1 MLYDFEKEQSKNILK
16 GFSDIDDIIKGRKAY
31 PIGTT
36 HNGYKKIG
44 VNKWRKI
51 IDQSGKTYTDE
62 HVDTSTFK
70 DITHGKKNKWV
81 VLSNKQKNSI
91 ATNLFELVRD
101 AYAPIGGHF
110 EIQSVK
116 DIIDNNFYFKA
127 IDVDDDPL
135 ADALMIFKKTDFG
148 KKNIAVGQD
157 GSKEGKK
164 ALLEKYDKQYHQKGY
179 YTEVSGKLSEILLN
193 KFHVPFVNDKAL
205 VEQVIGKEV
214 DWIGNGWYKR
224 NVSGVGTHEKIMV
237 GLPKLK
243 EKEDGK
249 DSD

>member
-16 GFSDIDDIIKGRKAY
+16 GFSDVDDIIKGRKAY

-36 HNGYKKIG
+36 HNGYKKIA

-51 IDQSGKTYTDE
+51 TDLQGTDYTDK
-62 HVDTSTFK
+62 HVDDSTFK
-70 DITHGKKNKWV
+70 DLTHGIKNKWV
-81 VLSNKQKNSI
+81 VLTKKQKNSI
-91 ATNLFELVRD
+91 ATNLFELVKN
-101 AYAPIGGHF
+101 AYEPIGGHF
-110 EIQSVK
+110 EIQKIK
-116 DIIDNNFYFKA
+116 DIIDNNLYFKA

-157 GSKEGKK
+157 GTQEAKK
-164 ALLEKYDKQYHQKGY
+164 ALLEKYDKQYHKKGY

-193 KFHVPFVNDKAL
+193 KFHVPFINDKKL
-205 VEQVIGKEV
+205 VEQILGKEV
-214 DWIGNGWYKR
+214 DWLGDGWYKR

-249 DSD
+249 DS